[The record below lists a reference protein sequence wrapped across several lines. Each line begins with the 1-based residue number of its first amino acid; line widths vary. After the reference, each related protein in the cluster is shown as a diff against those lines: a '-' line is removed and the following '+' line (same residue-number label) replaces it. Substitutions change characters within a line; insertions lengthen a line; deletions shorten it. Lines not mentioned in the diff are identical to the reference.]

1 VLGNG
6 VRTPDEAARR
16 PAPGA
21 SAAERPTARFED
33 VDIGDELAARPSRPP
48 NHEREGVALALLAK
62 EIAENPRNMLQKLAE
77 AATELCDA
85 GTAGVSI
92 LDGDV
97 FRWEAVAGVW
107 ASARGSSMPR
117 DESPCGIC
125 VDRDATQLMHLPDR
139 VFPTLYAEPRFVEG
153 LFVPLRDHGVP
164 KGTVWVVHHDQR
176 QFDREDERTL
186 RVLAQFA
193 SAAWQLWQAHEAA
206 HEAYEKAVAAARSKD
221 EFLALLGHELRN
233 PLSPIVTAM
242 QLMRMRGKEEP
253 ELGIIQRQ
261 VSHLVRLVDDLLDIS
276 RITRGKI
283 ELRRQPV
290 ELLSVVLRGLELA
303 SPLFEQRRQEVE
315 LLVPGSGLLVQ
326 GDADRLAQV
335 VANLL
340 TNAGKYSEPGT
351 KIRVQGERSGQL
363 VRLTVRDQGIGIA
376 PEMLGR
382 IFDTFVQ
389 QPQSLDRSTGGLGL
403 GLAIVSSLVA
413 LHGGTVEARS
423 AGPGHGSEFV
433 IDLPL
438 ARGVEQKSSSVGP
451 SAPPSSRGA
460 AAPAAGKRILVV
472 DDNQDAAETV
482 AEVLG
487 HLGYEVQVARDGP
500 GALEVA
506 RTFKPNVCLLDIG
519 LPVMDGY
526 ELARRLR
533 EFDLPDDLRIIAVTG
548 YGQDADRRRSKEAG
562 FNAHLVKPVNLD
574 TLTNAVSH

>member
-1 VLGNG
+1 V
-6 VRTPDEAARR
+6 
-16 PAPGA
+16 
-21 SAAERPTARFED
+21 RFED
-33 VDIGDELAARPSRPP
+33 VDICNELQTRSSRPP
-48 NHEREGVALALLAK
+48 NHEHEGAALALLAK
-62 EIAENPRNMLQKLAE
+62 EIAESPRNMLQRLAE

-107 ASARGSSMPR
+107 SSARGSSMPR
-117 DESPCGIC
+117 NASPCGVC
-125 VDRDATQLMHLPDR
+125 VDRDATQLMRLPDR
-139 VFPTLYAEPRFVEG
+139 VFPALSAEPRFVEA

-164 KGTVWVVHHDQR
+164 KGTVWVVHHDES
-176 QFDREDERTL
+176 QFDQEDERRL

-206 HEAYEKAVAAARSKD
+206 HDACEKAVAAARSKD

-290 ELLSVVLRGLELA
+290 ELLSVVQRGLELA

-315 LLVPGSGLLVQ
+315 LLVPGAGLLVQ

-340 TNAGKYSEPGT
+340 TNAGKYSDPGT
-351 KIRVQGERSGQL
+351 KIRVRGERSGQI
-363 VRLTVRDQGIGIA
+363 VRLSVRDQGIGIA

-382 IFDTFVQ
+382 VFDTFVQ

-423 AGPGHGSEFV
+423 EGPGQGSEFV
-433 IDLPL
+433 IELPM
-438 ARGVEQKSSSVGP
+438 ARGMDLRP
-451 SAPPSSRGA
+451 SAAAPSTAAPNTLEAEGAA
-460 AAPAAGKRILVV
+460 AAPALGKRVLVV

-506 RTFKPNVCLLDIG
+506 RTFRPNVCLLDIG

-533 EFDLPDDLRIIAVTG
+533 EFEQLPDDLRIIAVTG

>member
-1 VLGNG
+1 
-6 VRTPDEAARR
+6 
-16 PAPGA
+16 
-21 SAAERPTARFED
+21 
-33 VDIGDELAARPSRPP
+33 
-48 NHEREGVALALLAK
+48 
-62 EIAENPRNMLQKLAE
+62 
-77 AATELCDA
+77 
-85 GTAGVSI
+85 
-92 LDGDV
+92 
-97 FRWEAVAGVW
+97 
-107 ASARGSSMPR
+107 
-117 DESPCGIC
+117 
-125 VDRDATQLMHLPDR
+125 
-139 VFPTLYAEPRFVEG
+139 
-153 LFVPLRDHGVP
+153 
-164 KGTVWVVHHDQR
+164 
-176 QFDREDERTL
+176 
-186 RVLAQFA
+186 
-193 SAAWQLWQAHEAA
+193 
-206 HEAYEKAVAAARSKD
+206 
-221 EFLALLGHELRN
+221 
-233 PLSPIVTAM
+233 
-242 QLMRMRGKEEP
+242 MRGKEEP

-290 ELLSVVLRGLELA
+290 ELSSVVLRGLELA

-315 LLVPGSGLLVQ
+315 LLVPGAGLLVQ

-340 TNAGKYSEPGT
+340 TNAGKYSDPGT
-351 KIRVQGERSGQL
+351 KIRVQGERFGQV
-363 VRLTVRDQGIGIA
+363 VRLSVRDEGVGIP

-423 AGPGHGSEFV
+423 EGPGRGSEFV
-433 IDLPL
+433 IELPL
-438 ARGVEQKSSSVGP
+438 ARGLELTP
-451 SAPPSSRGA
+451 SA
-460 AAPAAGKRILVV
+460 AAPSTAAPSTAAPSTFDPAHSVAAPPLGKRILVV

-487 HLGYEVQVARDGP
+487 HLGYEVQIARDGP

-506 RTFKPNVCLLDIG
+506 RTFRPNVCLLDIG

-533 EFDLPDDLRIIAVTG
+533 EFEQLPDDLRIIAVTG